1 MPSTPSLPSR
11 YFAPA
16 YGLGSFG
23 PAIFILTPQVLLL
36 FFMTETLGIP
46 AGMAGG
52 GLLIP
57 KLWELISDPLIGRWS
72 DRLHTRWG
80 RRRPLMALGS
90 LMFLAAFAL
99 MFAPPSFTEWHYSLA
114 WVIGFYTLTS
124 TAYSLFTVPY
134 ATLLTEVTDD
144 PHVRTKLAA
153 WRSGLLAVG
162 FVLAGSLAPWLVSA
176 SGGGEKGYA
185 QMGILVGLI
194 AFAGMASAVFGTG
207 GIPVHRPVAHPPRN
221 ILAPFRNRA
230 FTWLWLCFM
239 VQMISVSVCTAM
251 LPFYDKYWLG
261 NKEGT
266 IPSIFAGMALL
277 TVATTWCWAWLSR
290 RIGKHRAFVV
300 ATVFYAIATASLW
313 LIMYGSVG
321 LGVAIALFGIANAGQ
336 QLFCF
341 AIVPDIIALQ
351 RARTGIAEEG
361 SFTGLWIW
369 GEKVGLAIG
378 AGLSGLVLQL
388 AGFQQGAGTQVLEQ
402 SETALHS
409 VLLMATVVPALIC
422 LLSIPALLC
431 SAKAMSRQSV
441 PNQPPRKT
449 QQRTELTS
457 GSI

>member
-1 MPSTPSLPSR
+1 MSRSQSLPSW

-57 KLWELISDPLIGRWS
+57 KIWELVSDPLIGRWS
-72 DRLHTRWG
+72 DRLNSRWG
-80 RRRPLMALGS
+80 RRRPLMAIGS
-90 LMFLAAFAL
+90 LAFLIAFAL
-99 MFAPPSFTEWHYSLA
+99 MFAPPSFADWRYSLA
-114 WVIGFYTLTS
+114 WVIAFYTLTS

-134 ATLLTEVTDD
+134 ATLLAEATDD
-144 PHVRTKLAA
+144 PHARTRVAA
-153 WRSGLLAVG
+153 WRSGFLAIG
-162 FVLAGSLAPWLVSA
+162 FVLAGSLAPWLVGA
-176 SGGGEKGYA
+176 GGGGEKGYT

-194 AFAGMASAVFGTG
+194 AFAGMAGAVVGTG
-207 GIPVHRPVAHPPRN
+207 GIPAHRHIAHPPRN
-221 ILAPFRNRA
+221 MLAPFSNKA
-230 FTWLWLCFM
+230 FTWLWLGFI
-239 VQMISVSVCTAM
+239 VQMVSVSICTAM

-261 NKEGT
+261 NKEST

-277 TVATTWCWAWLSR
+277 TVVTTWCWTLLSR

-300 ATVFYAIATASLW
+300 ATVLYALATASLW
-313 LIMYGSVG
+313 LVMYGDVG
-321 LGVAIALFGIANAGQ
+321 LAFAIILFGIANAGQ

-351 RARTGIAEEG
+351 RAKTGISEEG
-361 SFTGLWIW
+361 AFTGLWIW

-388 AGFQQGAGTQVLEQ
+388 VGFQQGAGFQTLEQ
-402 SETALHS
+402 SETALHGI
-409 VLLMATVVPALIC
+409 LLMATLLPALVC
-422 LLSIPALLC
+422 LFSIPALLC
-431 SAKAMSRQSV
+431 SAKAMSGQ
-441 PNQPPRKT
+441 
-449 QQRTELTS
+449 S
-457 GSI
+457 GSDQSPSTSQQGTGVASGHL

>member
-1 MPSTPSLPSR
+1 MPSSSNHLPSR
-11 YFAPA
+11 HFAPA

-80 RRRPLMALGS
+80 RRRPLMAIGS
-90 LMFLAAFAL
+90 LAFLAAFAL
-99 MFAPPSFTEWHYSLA
+99 MFAPPRFDDWHYSLA
-114 WVIGFYTLTS
+114 WVIAFYTLTS

-134 ATLLTEVTDD
+134 ATLLAEATDD
-144 PHVRTKLAA
+144 PHARTRVAA
-153 WRSGLLAVG
+153 WRSGFLAVG

-176 SGGGEKGYA
+176 NGGGTAGYA
-185 QMGILVGLI
+185 NMGILVGLI

-207 GIPVHRPVAHPPRN
+207 GIPPHQPSAQPRRRN
-221 ILAPFRNRA
+221 MLAPFRNKA
-230 FTWLWLCFM
+230 FSWLWLGFM
-239 VQMISVSVCTAM
+239 VQMISVSICTAI

-277 TVATTWCWAWLSR
+277 TVLTTWCWTMLSR
-290 RIGKHRAFVV
+290 RMGKHRAFVL
-300 ATVFYAIATASLW
+300 ATVLYAAATASLW
-313 LIMYGSVG
+313 LVMYGPVG
-321 LGVAIALFGIANAGQ
+321 LVIAIALFGVANAGQ

-341 AIVPDIIALQ
+341 AIIPDIIALQ
-351 RARTGIAEEG
+351 RAETGIAEEG

-369 GEKVGLAIG
+369 GEKLGLAIG
-378 AGLSGLVLQL
+378 SGLSGLALQL
-388 AGFQQGAGTQVLEQ
+388 AGFQQGAGALQLEQ
-402 SETALHS
+402 SETALNS
-409 VLLMATVVPALIC
+409 VLLMATVVPALVC
-422 LLSIPALLC
+422 LLSIPALLF
-431 SAKAMSRQSV
+431 SARAMARQM
-441 PNQPPRKT
+441 QARH
-449 QQRTELTS
+449 
-457 GSI
+457 